1 MRVIGTA
8 GHVDHGKST
17 LVKRLTG
24 IDPDRLAEEKA
35 RALTIDLGFA
45 WLTLPDG
52 ETLGIVDVPGHHDFI
67 ENMLAGVG
75 GIDAVMLVVAADE
88 GVMPQT
94 REHLAILDLL
104 GIDAGLVALTRVD
117 LVEDPEWLELVKEE
131 VLELLEGTSL
141 ADAPM
146 LPVSATEGVGIDELL
161 ESLSEILARSPERLD
176 GDQPRLPVD
185 RVFSMSGFGTVVT
198 GTLTGG
204 SLCTGDEIEL
214 QPGDMRGRIRG
225 LQSYQK
231 KVQRA
236 LPGSR
241 VAVNISGL
249 AKSAVARGH
258 VLGRPGQL
266 QSTMLADVKF
276 RYLSTV
282 LQPLR
287 HNAEV
292 KLFTGTAETSARVRL
307 LVGDELVPGASG
319 WLQLRLARPLP
330 LAHNDRFILRRP
342 SPAETI
348 GGGVVIDP
356 QPGRNWKRN
365 QPKVLRRLQVLADGS
380 PAERLALAADGRN
393 PLTRRELQREG
404 GMGSEALESAL
415 AAALQQKLMVTL
427 DGPRWLALS
436 AWSALER
443 QLHAILAEFQMQYPL
458 RRGMPREALRSQLR
472 IDQATLSA
480 LIERDNEVAGS
491 GDIVHL
497 RKHVVSFSPE
507 QRILV
512 DRLTEMLRANP
523 FMPPSWT
530 EAVAVTGEE
539 LLGALLEKGDL
550 VRVAPD
556 ILFAEDS
563 WRELVWAVLE
573 IIKRDGSVS
582 ASQLRD
588 RFETS
593 RKYAIGLL
601 ESLDDARITRR
612 EGDVRVRGAAPVPP
626 ELRRE
631 ESETSHQHLHS
642 RE

>member
-17 LVKRLTG
+17 LVQRLTG

-52 ETLGIVDVPGHHDFI
+52 ETLGIVDVPGHRDFI

-75 GIDAVMLVVAADE
+75 GIDAALLVVAADE

-104 GIDAGLVALTRVD
+104 GINAGLVALTRVD
-117 LVEDPEWLELVKEE
+117 LVDDPQWLELVQEE

-146 LPVSATEGVGIDELL
+146 VPVSATEGIGIDELL
-161 ESLSEILARSPERLD
+161 ECLCEILAQRPERLD

-204 SLCTGDEIEL
+204 LLCTGDEIEL

-225 LQSYQK
+225 LQSYQQ

-258 VLGRPGQL
+258 VLGKPGQL
-266 QSTMLADVKF
+266 RSTMLADIKF
-276 RYLSTV
+276 RHLSSAAK
-282 LQPLR
+282 PLR

-307 LVGDELVPGASG
+307 LAGEELAPGASG
-319 WLQLRLARPLP
+319 WLQLSLARPLP
-330 LAHNDRFILRRP
+330 LSHNDRFILRRP

-356 QPGRNWKRN
+356 QPGRHWRRN
-365 QPKVLRRLQVLADGS
+365 QPQVLNRLQLLADGS
-380 PAERLALAADGRN
+380 PAQRLALAAGGRN
-393 PLTRRELQREG
+393 PLTRRELQRES
-404 GMGSEALESAL
+404 GMGSETLESAL
-415 AAALQQKLMVTL
+415 AVALQQKLLVTL
-427 DGPRWLALS
+427 DGPRWLAQS
-436 AWSALER
+436 DWHWLER
-443 QLHAILAEFQMQYPL
+443 QLHDILTGFHKQYPL

-472 IDQATLSA
+472 LEQATLSA
-480 LIERDNEVAGS
+480 LIERDDKVAGAD
-491 GDIVHL
+491 DIVHL
-497 RKHVVSFSPE
+497 REHVVSFSP
-507 QRILV
+507 QQQNLV
-512 DRLTEMLRANP
+512 DQLTDMLRASP
-523 FMPPSWT
+523 YTPPSWT
-530 EAVAVTGEE
+530 EAVTIAGEE
-539 LLGALLEKGDL
+539 LLGALLDKGNV

-556 ILFAEDS
+556 ILFAEDA
-563 WRELVWAVLE
+563 WRELLRAVLE
-573 IIKRDGSVS
+573 IIERDGSVS

-588 RFETS
+588 RFGTS

-612 EGDVRVRGAAPVPP
+612 EGDVRIRGSAPVPP
-626 ELRRE
+626 GLRGGK
-631 ESETSHQHLHS
+631 SETSHRHLH
-642 RE
+642 

>member
-17 LVKRLTG
+17 LVQRLTG

-35 RALTIDLGFA
+35 RSLTIDLGFA

-52 ETLGIVDVPGHHDFI
+52 ETLGIVDVPGHRDFI

-75 GIDAVMLVVAADE
+75 GIDAALLVVAADE

-117 LVEDPEWLELVKEE
+117 LVDDPDWLELVKEE
-131 VLELLEGTSL
+131 VLELLEDTSL
-141 ADAPM
+141 ANAPM
-146 LPVSATEGVGIDELL
+146 LPVSATEGFGIDELL
-161 ESLSEILARSPERLD
+161 ESLGEILAQRPERLD

-204 SLCTGDEIEL
+204 SLCTGNEIEL
-214 QPGDMRGRIRG
+214 QPGDLRGRIRG
-225 LQSYQK
+225 LQSYQQN
-231 KVQRA
+231 VQRA

-258 VLGRPGQL
+258 VLGKPGQL
-266 QSTMLADVKF
+266 RSTMLVDVKF
-276 RYLSTV
+276 RYLSSV
-282 LQPLR
+282 AQPLR

-307 LVGDELVPGASG
+307 LAGDELAPGTSG

-330 LAHNDRFILRRP
+330 LSHSDRFILRRP

-356 QPGRNWKRN
+356 QPGRNWRRN
-365 QPKVLRRLQVLADGS
+365 QPQVLNRLHLLADGS
-380 PAERLALAADGRN
+380 PAQRLALAAGGRN
-393 PLTRRELQREG
+393 PLTRRELLRESG
-404 GMGSEALESAL
+404 LGSEALESAL
-415 AAALQQKLMVTL
+415 AAALQQELLVTL
-427 DGPRWLALS
+427 DGPRWLAQSDWHRLK
-436 AWSALER
+436 R
-443 QLHAILAEFQMQYPL
+443 QLHDILAGFHKQYPL

-472 IDQATLSA
+472 LEQATLSA
-480 LIERDNEVAGS
+480 LIERDGEVAGTD
-491 GDIVHL
+491 DIVHL
-497 RKHVVSFSPE
+497 REHVVSFSP
-507 QRILV
+507 QQQSLV
-512 DRLTEMLRANP
+512 DRLTEMLRASP
-523 FMPPSWT
+523 YTPPSWT
-530 EAVAVTGEE
+530 ETVTITGEE
-539 LLGALLEKGDL
+539 VLGALLDNGNV

-556 ILFAEDS
+556 ILFAEDA

-573 IIKRDGSVS
+573 IIERDGSVS

-588 RFETS
+588 RFGTS

-612 EGDVRVRGAAPVPP
+612 EGDVRIRGSAPVPP
-626 ELRRE
+626 GFRRGD
-631 ESETSHQHLHS
+631 SGT
-642 RE
+642 

>member
-17 LVKRLTG
+17 LVQRLTG

-52 ETLGIVDVPGHHDFI
+52 ETLGIVDVPGHRDFI

-75 GIDAVMLVVAADE
+75 GIDAALLVVAADE

-117 LVEDPEWLELVKEE
+117 LVDDPEWLELVKEE

-146 LPVSATEGVGIDELL
+146 LPVSATEGFGIDELL
-161 ESLSEILARSPERLD
+161 ECLGEILAQRPERLD

-204 SLCTGDEIEL
+204 SLRTGDEIEL
-214 QPGDMRGRIRG
+214 QPGNLRGRIRG
-225 LQSYQK
+225 LQSYQQ

-236 LPGSR
+236 LPGTR

-249 AKSAVARGH
+249 AKSAVARGY
-258 VLGRPGQL
+258 VLGKPGQL
-266 QSTMLADVKF
+266 RSTMLADVKF
-276 RYLSTV
+276 RYLSSV
-282 LQPLR
+282 AQPLK

-307 LVGDELVPGASG
+307 LSGDELAPGASG
-319 WLQLRLARPLP
+319 WLQLRLARPVP

-348 GGGVVIDP
+348 GGGMVIDP

-365 QPKVLRRLQVLADGS
+365 QPQVLRRMQVLADGS
-380 PAERLALAADGRN
+380 PAERLALAAGGRN
-393 PLTRRELQREG
+393 PLTRREMQRES

-415 AAALQQKLMVTL
+415 AAALQQALLVTL
-427 DGPRWLALS
+427 DGPRWLAQS
-436 AWSALER
+436 DWRKLEH
-443 QLHAILAEFQMQYPL
+443 QLHAILTGFHKQYPL

-472 IDQATLSA
+472 LEQATLSA
-480 LIERDNEVAGS
+480 LIERDDELAGA
-491 GDIVHL
+491 GDIVQL
-497 RKHVVSFSPE
+497 REHVVRLSS
-507 QRILV
+507 QQQSLV
-512 DRLTEMLRANP
+512 DRLSDMLRANP
-523 FMPPSWT
+523 FTPPSWT

-539 LLGALLEKGDL
+539 LLGALLENGDL

-556 ILFAEDS
+556 IIFAAEA
-563 WRELVWAVLE
+563 WRKLLQAVLE
-573 IIKRDGSVS
+573 IIERDGSVS

-588 RFETS
+588 RFGTS
-593 RKYAIGLL
+593 RKYSIGLL

-612 EGDVRVRGAAPVPP
+612 EGDVRVRGSAPVPP
-626 ELRRE
+626 GLRHD
-631 ESETSHQHLHS
+631 ESETSRQHLHS